1 MKSVEDDPVSGS
13 ITEDTSHDLFLGSS
27 DIEDQQV
34 LPRVGDEYQV
44 KLLPLI
50 TDSGSLQFAEH
61 DAEVGVKVA
70 HSFAMGLPIPIMWK
84 HDMNKV
90 DYLDDAVNR
99 NGTAETENGKGTSN
113 IDPKLRLETLDLS
126 LPIYQNFNLDLK
138 YSSTILYPLPGSV
151 GDPWS
156 FIEQE
161 GFLLGLY
168 IFGKNLIQVKRFVGS
183 REMGDVLSFYYGKFY
198 RSEVYC
204 RWSKRR
210 KIRSKMYVD
219 GQKIFTGWRQQK
231 ILSRLF
237 IHVPM
242 KCQMS
247 LLEVSKKFE
256 EGKISLEDYVSTLKA
271 SVGLNL
277 LISAVGIGYGKNND
291 LLEPVKAVPVIPS
304 RLKIPV
310 GKACSSLTYGDII
323 KFISGDVRLSK
334 ARSNDLF
341 WEAVWPRLLARGWH
355 SEQPKNRNYANSKH
369 SLVFLIPG
377 VEKFSRRLLK
387 GNHYFDSV
395 TEVLNKVALDPR
407 LIELGNEAT
416 EASEE
421 NGWCTERKLDIDF
434 EHLYNLRDRYLQ
446 RLDLIM
452 YTTVDTSLDSE
463 EDRNTVRTLR
473 SLPLPAISNSSSP
486 TSLPNKSD
494 DSSEESV
501 NELDT
506 SDMKLNG
513 KVDTI
518 TSSPSMSM
526 FEGVLSGHVVSV
538 LKGESPCNVPDL
550 STFEM
555 ENNRDQQYASIS
567 AVHPAKIIKCQ
578 FRRRAKPA
586 TFNYLS
592 PSTKRR
598 RLTACSYA
606 ESSGT
611 AIYFSPDTNE
621 NILTEVGLSEVKV
634 STSSSSKGS
643 PVDIME
649 EDLKPQT
656 LIDLNLPHVPLDFE
670 TYESLAT
677 NVEDDPSFQPEANQ
691 QPRTMNFETATDNAS
706 AEIHPVMMGRRQGT
720 RNRPLTTKALEA
732 LACEFLTTKPK
743 PRRRGMGEVLLE
755 GSIENPL
762 RRRGR
767 RVRKA
772 TLRILDSEVEETFDE
787 KCNSSSYAISK
798 AQGVWTERV
807 S

>member
-1 MKSVEDDPVSGS
+1 MCSQPLGCFGLQMKSVEDDPVSGS

-341 WEAVWPRLLARGWH
+341 WEAVWPRLLAR
-355 SEQPKNRNYANSKH
+355 
-369 SLVFLIPG
+369 
-377 VEKFSRRLLK
+377 
-387 GNHYFDSV
+387 
-395 TEVLNKVALDPR
+395 EVLNKVALDPR

-434 EHLYNLRDRYLQ
+434 EHLYNLRD
-446 RLDLIM
+446 
-452 YTTVDTSLDSE
+452 
-463 EDRNTVRTLR
+463 
-473 SLPLPAISNSSSP
+473 
-486 TSLPNKSD
+486 SD